1 MGAARRGI
9 MPDFMSAGLKKEKH
23 EMKASKRQKKAADTV
38 ARAHET
44 RGKQRP
50 KEESKQAD
58 VFRRPQRSDEEVI
71 GRPVQLDD
79 ENLGRPVQ
87 LEGNPLEQHSGQHRR

>member
-1 MGAARRGI
+1 
-9 MPDFMSAGLKKEKH
+9 
-23 EMKASKRQKKAADTV
+23 MKVSKRQKKAADTV
-38 ARAHET
+38 TRAHET
-44 RGKQRP
+44 RGKKAP
-50 KEESKQAD
+50 KEESKQQAD

-87 LEGNPLEQHSGQHRR
+87 LEGNPLEQHGGQHRREAAP

>member
-1 MGAARRGI
+1 
-9 MPDFMSAGLKKEKH
+9 
-23 EMKASKRQKKAADTV
+23 MKVSKRQKKVADTV
-38 ARAHET
+38 TRAHEPRVKKPT
-44 RGKQRP
+44 
-50 KEESKQAD
+50 KEASKQAD

-87 LEGNPLEQHSGQHRR
+87 LEGNPLEQHGGQHRRQAAP